1 MPLSIPHPRPS
12 TTSNPSPPLRVDDM
26 FSAAFEGSGRMNGFP
41 LHSLTPVTRV
51 MVSMYTSLG
60 TSLAGVITEPATLAA
75 VAQGFLQAL
84 LWLLITRKQEF
95 LAMDKV
101 EEVEEE
107 VDSVVRLEVGGL
119 VTSASIEAMDPAG
132 SWPSSS
138 ESVDR

>member
-1 MPLSIPHPRPS
+1 
-12 TTSNPSPPLRVDDM
+12 M